1 MTDLDTS
8 IRRTKPDD
16 IIGPAFLAASMIEE
30 RAPDIVEALNDMP
43 LDLATAVLLRLPPE
57 RAIEVLDQPGLE
69 REPEIVTL
77 MPRAIAAGL
86 LAGVS
91 ADRVADIFHQV
102 EEPHGSELLELL
114 DPDTRVTIRRLLEYP
129 RDTAGSIMTTEF
141 ASVPSTY
148 TVQQTLDYIRHVE
161 SSRETVYAIYVL
173 DPLSKNLVKTITLRR
188 LITGDPQAPVLSV
201 ARPGRLITATPL
213 MDRED
218 VARLISKYDLLAVP
232 VVDHGRVIGIV
243 TVDDV
248 IDAIVAESTEDV
260 QKFGGMAA
268 INEPYMEIGFWQ
280 MMKKRGG
287 WLCALFLSE
296 MLTASAMQGYEG
308 ELEKAIVLT
317 LFIPLIMSSGGNSGS
332 QATSLLIRALA
343 LRELR
348 IRDWWRV
355 ALREIPNGLALGAM
369 LGLVGIVRISL
380 WQHLG
385 LYDYGEHWPGRAD
398 RRYNA
403 GGDRHVGSLTGSMLP
418 FILQRIGFDPASAS
432 APFSNSSTSRT
443 GIYFTVASMILRERC
458 FSEEGWEALADAR
471 RRSRVI

>member
-1 MTDLDTS
+1 MTDLDVQDAAA
-8 IRRTKPDD
+8 KADD
-16 IIGPAFLAASMIEE
+16 MANPAFLAASMIEE
-30 RAPDIVEALNDMP
+30 RAADIVEALNDVP
-43 LDLATAVLLRLPPE
+43 PELAVAVLLHLPPD

-69 REPEIVTL
+69 REPELITL
-77 MPRAIAAGL
+77 MPRTAAAKL

-91 ADRVADIFHQV
+91 ADRLADIFRQV
-102 EEPHGSELLELL
+102 KEPHCSELLDLL
-114 DPDTRVTIRRLLEYP
+114 DPDTRVNIRRLLEYP
-129 RDTAGSIMTTEF
+129 KHTAGSIMTTEF
-141 ASVPSTY
+141 ASVPSTS
-148 TVQQTLDYIRHVE
+148 TVGQTLDYIRHVE

-173 DPLSKNLVKTITLRR
+173 DPLSKKLVKTITLRR
-188 LITGDPQAPVLSV
+188 LITGDPEAPVLSV

-248 IDAIVAESTEDV
+248 IDAIVQESTEDV

-268 INEPYMEIGFWQ
+268 INEPYMEVGFWQ

-343 LRELR
+343 LRQLE
-348 IRDWWRV
+348 IKDWWRV
-355 ALREIPNGLALGAM
+355 ALREIPSGLALGAM
-369 LGLVGIVRISL
+369 LGLVGIVRIAL
-380 WQHLG
+380 WQYLG
-385 LYDYGEHWPGRAD
+385 FYDYGEHWVLIALTV
-398 RRYNA
+398 A
-403 GGDRHVGSLTGSMLP
+403 GTLVGIVMFGSLTGSMLP
-418 FILQRIGFDPASAS
+418 FVLQRIGFDPASAS
-432 APFSNSSTSRT
+432 APFVATLVDVT
-443 GIYFTVASMILRERC
+443 GLVIYFTVASLILR
-458 FSEEGWEALADAR
+458 GTLL
-471 RRSRVI
+471 